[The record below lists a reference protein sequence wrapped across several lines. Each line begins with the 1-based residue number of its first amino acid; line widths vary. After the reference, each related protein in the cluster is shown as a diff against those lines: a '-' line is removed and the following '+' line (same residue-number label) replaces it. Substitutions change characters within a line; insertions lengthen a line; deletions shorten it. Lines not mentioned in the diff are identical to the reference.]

1 MKKSM
6 SAHVRAVIEHE
17 DERKQYQVR
26 YDCDHETCHCWSS
39 CMCASRMS
47 LRISVPT
54 PLPPRPL

>member
-26 YDCDHETCHCWSS
+26 YNCDHETCQCRSS
-39 CMCASRMS
+39 CMCALIMP